1 MIITLVGIDGL
12 VMYKTSLVSNPKPDI
27 STKKDWGFKF
37 KKGSFK
43 INYIF
48 FVFNFKN
55 SFKILKLNEF
65 VIIQLINNY

>member
-12 VMYKTSLVSNPKPDI
+12 VMYKNSLVSNPKPDI

-43 INYIF
+43 IN
-48 FVFNFKN
+48 
-55 SFKILKLNEF
+55 
-65 VIIQLINNY
+65 